1 MAEKVLLVDDEK
13 DFVEALAERMETRG
27 MNVTATTSGKDA
39 LKKVGEESYDAIVLD
54 LQMPEMDGLEAL
66 CEIKKIKPEMQIILL
81 TGHATVEKGIE
92 AMKLGA
98 MDLIEKPADLQTI
111 TEKIKKA
118 QAKKMILVEKKTEE
132 KMKKIITS
140 KGW

>member
-1 MAEKVLLVDDEK
+1 MAEKVLLVDDEQ
-13 DFVEALAERMETRG
+13 DFVEALAERMSTRG
-27 MNVTATTSGKDA
+27 MDVSTTTNAKDA
-39 LKKVGEESYDAIVLD
+39 LKRIEQESFDAIVLD

-66 CEIKKIKPEMQIILL
+66 AEIKKMKPELQIILL

-111 TEKIKKA
+111 TEKVKKA
-118 QAKKMILVEKKTEE
+118 QAKKIILVEKKTEE
-132 KMKKIITS
+132 KVKKIITS